1 MTGLK
6 KVATIIV
13 SVFLAYAVSLIL
25 FMIYALVLEYT
36 NVSESSIPIITN
48 VIEMVS
54 VFIGSSLAV
63 IKIKEKGLING
74 ALVGFIYIL
83 LLYLLSSFLGS
94 GFGLNSYSISMI
106 IFNIII
112 GIVGGIIGVNMCKE
126 RG

>member
-6 KVATIIV
+6 RTTVILV
-13 SVFLAYAVSLIL
+13 SVFLSYVISLLL
-25 FMIYALVLEYT
+25 FMIYALMLEHT
-36 NVSESSIPIITN
+36 SIPESSIPITTS
-48 VIEMVS
+48 VIGMIS
-54 VFIGSSLAV
+54 VFIGSSFAV

-83 LLYLLSSFLGS
+83 LLYLLSSFLGT
-94 GFGLNSYSISMI
+94 GFGLTGYSISMI

-112 GIVGGIIGVNMCKE
+112 GMIGGIIGVNMCKE